1 MAPTQIGRYE
11 IRGELG
17 RGGMATV
24 YHGYDP
30 RFKRDVAIK
39 TLPREYLHD
48 PGFRARFER
57 EAQTIASLEHPA
69 IVPVYDFGEE
79 NEQPYIVM
87 RMMTGGSLVDR
98 LRKGPLP
105 LAEVSRIMSILAPAL
120 DEAHAHGIIHRD
132 LKPGNILFDGRDQ
145 PYLSDF
151 GIAKLTETSMAFTAT
166 GIIGTPAYMSP
177 EQARGD
183 KDIDG
188 RSDLYALGAI
198 VFEALTGQ
206 MPYQADTPMGLAV
219 KHITEPVPR
228 IRSANPLLPPAT
240 ESVIAQAMA
249 KNRGDRYPNAISLA
263 QQLSTVASG
272 GSLPDAPARRPSEP
286 APTSLGQAP
295 GKAPD
300 HALPARP
307 KAPAGGPTWLL
318 GLSALGVGGLCLVGA
333 IAAVVI
339 GGNAFGWFG
348 GRTTPTAVAAV
359 TNTSA
364 AAATFTAPSTTQA
377 VVDATSTETTIPPTT
392 TDAVA
397 VATAGPTL
405 PPPPTATPVPPTPV
419 PPSLTPVPPTL
430 PPTATPTMATPVTGV
445 TLIAPRITLVV
456 QAPTLIVPLLPT
468 ATKSGRSAYIT
479 GITVDGDIYYVSYGV
494 SGYTQA
500 LPGSHVHFFFDTVPP
515 VQAGVP
521 GGGPWILYAGPS
533 PFTGYHVSD
542 KPSGATQM
550 CILVANADHS
560 VEQGTGNCWALP

>member
-87 RMMTGGSLVDR
+87 RLMPGGSLVDR
-98 LRKGPLP
+98 LRQGPLA
-105 LAEVSRIMSILAPAL
+105 LNEVSRIMSTLAPAL

-183 KDIDG
+183 RDIDG

-228 IRSANPLLPPAT
+228 IRSANPLLPPST
-240 ESVIAQAMA
+240 ENVIAQAMA
-249 KNRGDRYPNAISLA
+249 KDRAERYPSATA
-263 QQLSTVASG
+263 MAKQLSTVAAG
-272 GSLPDAPARRPSEP
+272 GSLPDAPARYAAEP
-286 APTSLGQAP
+286 APT
-295 GKAPD
+295 
-300 HALPARP
+300 
-307 KAPAGGPTWLL
+307 
-318 GLSALGVGGLCLVGA
+318 
-333 IAAVVI
+333 
-339 GGNAFGWFG
+339 
-348 GRTTPTAVAAV
+348 
-359 TNTSA
+359 
-364 AAATFTAPSTTQA
+364 
-377 VVDATSTETTIPPTT
+377 
-392 TDAVA
+392 
-397 VATAGPTL
+397 
-405 PPPPTATPVPPTPV
+405 
-419 PPSLTPVPPTL
+419 
-430 PPTATPTMATPVTGV
+430 
-445 TLIAPRITLVV
+445 
-456 QAPTLIVPLLPT
+456 
-468 ATKSGRSAYIT
+468 
-479 GITVDGDIYYVSYGV
+479 
-494 SGYTQA
+494 
-500 LPGSHVHFFFDTVPP
+500 
-515 VQAGVP
+515 
-521 GGGPWILYAGPS
+521 
-533 PFTGYHVSD
+533 
-542 KPSGATQM
+542 
-550 CILVANADHS
+550 
-560 VEQGTGNCWALP
+560 